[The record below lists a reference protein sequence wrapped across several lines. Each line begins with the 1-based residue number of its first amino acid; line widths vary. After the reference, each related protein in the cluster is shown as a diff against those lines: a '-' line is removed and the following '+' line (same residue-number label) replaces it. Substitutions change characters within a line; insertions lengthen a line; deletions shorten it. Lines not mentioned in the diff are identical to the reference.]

1 MPSEMYLAAAGG
13 EKNIFILPNATF
25 FVEVIIFVLVIW
37 LMAKFVMPPIN
48 RALQKRSD
56 MVEQTAE
63 DNRKAAEYLE
73 AAEAKYNEA
82 LAEARNESNRIREE
96 AREEGRRQLEEMR
109 QRAQA
114 EAEAIRQRGLEALNS
129 DREAVVSELRT
140 ELDGYSTRIASR
152 IVGTEVGR
160 NGGPR

>member
-1 MPSEMYLAAAGG
+1 MTSEMHLAGG
-13 EKNIFILPNATF
+13 GQNIFILPNGTF
-25 FVEVIIFVLVIW
+25 FVEVIIFLVVIW
-37 LMAKFVMPPIN
+37 LMSKFVMPPIN
-48 RALQKRSD
+48 RALKKRSD

-82 LAEARNESNRIREE
+82 LAEARSESSRIREE
-96 AREEGRRQLEEMR
+96 ARDEGRRQLEQMR

-114 EAEAIRQRGLEALNS
+114 EADEIRQRGLDQLNA
-129 DREAVVSELRT
+129 DRDAVVQELRA
-140 ELDGYSTRIASR
+140 ELDDYSVRIASR
-152 IVGTEVGR
+152 IVGTEIGR